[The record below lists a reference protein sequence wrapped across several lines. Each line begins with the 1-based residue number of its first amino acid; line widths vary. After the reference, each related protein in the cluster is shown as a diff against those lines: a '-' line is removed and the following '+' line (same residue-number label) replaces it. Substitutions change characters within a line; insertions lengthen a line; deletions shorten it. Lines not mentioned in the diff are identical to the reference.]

1 MRRVLVTGASGQLAM
16 SLKDIHKDFQDL
28 EFVFKVRS
36 ELDITSEDQV
46 KDIFDS
52 GNYDYCI
59 NCAAYTDVE
68 QAEKT
73 PAIAYKINAEGVKHV
88 ALACKENKVVL
99 IHIST
104 DYVFDGEKGLPYTVQ
119 DLPNPIN
126 EYGKSKWEG
135 EKHIQEILNQFF
147 IVRTSWL
154 YHKEHGKNFYKTI
167 LKKAEKR
174 ETIYVTDEQVG
185 CPTDAT
191 NLAQFILGLISLED
205 PIYGIIH
212 YTDGVVMTWYDFS
225 KNIIAENNLSSVAT
239 VVRDNNYRSFAKR
252 PIKSILYNNI
262 NLI

>member
-1 MRRVLVTGASGQLAM
+1 MKRVLVTGALGQLGM

-28 EFVFKVRS
+28 ELFFKDSS

-46 KDIFDS
+46 MDIFYS
-52 GNYDYCI
+52 GNFDYCI

-73 PAIAYKINAEGVKHV
+73 PTIAYKINAESVKHI
-88 ALACKENKVVL
+88 ALACKEYNVVL

-104 DYVFDGEKGLPYTVQ
+104 DYVFDGEKDIPYTVD

-135 EKHIQEILNQFF
+135 EKHIQEILNQYF

-167 LKKAEKR
+167 LKKAKKG

-185 CPTDAT
+185 CPTDAA
-191 NLAQFILGLISLED
+191 NLAQFILGLIINENSTF
-205 PIYGIIH
+205 GITH
-212 YTDGVVMTWYDFS
+212 FTDGESMTWYDFS
-225 KNIIAENNLSSVAT
+225 KKIIAENNLSSVAT
-239 VVRDNNYRSFAKR
+239 VVRDNNYRSFARR
-252 PIKSILYNNI
+252 PRNSVLNIL
-262 NLI
+262 